1 MLTMACCIL
10 RPIIVGPIAIGAV
23 AIAVAVFIPPYMT
36 TAFFQNLSHHV
47 QSTNSLGDVYL
58 FVNDTRHSHGT
69 KSLKTWRLL
78 EFARFS

>member
-10 RPIIVGPIAIGAV
+10 RPIIVGPIAIGVV
-23 AIAVAVFIPPYMT
+23 AIFIPPYMT
-36 TAFFQNLSHHV
+36 TAFCQNLSHHV
-47 QSTNSLGDVYL
+47 QSTNSLGAVYL